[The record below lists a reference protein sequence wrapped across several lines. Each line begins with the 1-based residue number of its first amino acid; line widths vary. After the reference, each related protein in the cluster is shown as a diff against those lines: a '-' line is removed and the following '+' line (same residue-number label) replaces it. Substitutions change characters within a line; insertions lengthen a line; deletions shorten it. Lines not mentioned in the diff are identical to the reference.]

1 MFWPM
6 GLPQEAVSLSPESI
20 EDLHRKLGDMRH
32 SVNNHLTLLSTAMEL
47 FRRKPD
53 AIPRMLENLVE
64 QPVQIRDEIARF
76 SEDLEAALKIT
87 RC

>member
-1 MFWPM
+1 MFCPM
-6 GLPQEAVSLSPESI
+6 GLPQQAVSLSPESI
-20 EDLHRKLGDMRH
+20 ESLHRKLCDMRH

-53 AIPRMLENLVE
+53 AIPRMLDSMET
-64 QPVQIRDEIARF
+64 QPEQIRDEIARF